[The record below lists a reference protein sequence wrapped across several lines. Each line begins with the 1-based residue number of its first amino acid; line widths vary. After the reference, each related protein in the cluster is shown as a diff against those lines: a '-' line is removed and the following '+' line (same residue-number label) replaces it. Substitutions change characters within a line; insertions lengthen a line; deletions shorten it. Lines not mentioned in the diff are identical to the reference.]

1 VARYTWSASSR
12 EVLHINLKS
21 LTKAMRFY
29 RSCTISSLDPSP
41 SSQFHVDMQFVHP
54 MCVCVSA
61 CEPSKRELLD
71 DQLASRQIDDQNV
84 HGMSVGE
91 VSGLIRGKEGSLVF
105 IHVRKAD
112 GQVRKVRLVRER
124 QPGSKTELLG
134 ALWQSNSNSSK
145 SAKQVTAESKL
156 DVLKQLRSRGNLTEE
171 EYQTAVQRLQG
182 GRPQLQSSLSSG
194 SGDHWFDSG
203 RGMP

>member
-1 VARYTWSASSR
+1 
-12 EVLHINLKS
+12 
-21 LTKAMRFY
+21 
-29 RSCTISSLDPSP
+29 
-41 SSQFHVDMQFVHP
+41 
-54 MCVCVSA
+54 MCVSIRTKLKGV
-61 CEPSKRELLD
+61 LLLA
-71 DQLASRQIDDQNV
+71 DQLPSRQIDDKNV

-105 IHVRKAD
+105 IVVRKAD
-112 GQVRKVRLVRER
+112 GRVRKVRLVRQR

-134 ALWQSNSNSSK
+134 ALWQSHSSSSK

-171 EYQTAVQRLQG
+171 EYKTAVQRLLG
-182 GRPQLQSSLSSG
+182 DRPQFESSLSSG

-203 RGMP
+203 RSMP